1 MRTFMKITRLEAR
14 NYKSFEHLE
23 TDFNDFTLIVGAN
36 ASGKSN
42 LMSLFKFIKDIM
54 LEGLENAIAMQGGL
68 EYLANANSDKGAPI
82 SISFNL
88 ELDKE
93 QWYMRKTADNAFTSP
108 RSFSYRFEITPHLR
122 GKSYNISY
130 DELIVNFESAKREKI
145 DGSRKFVMKN
155 LKEFQ
160 TCTIIKKST
169 NAKYEI
175 IGDEFRDIRFLLDEL
190 SRVKNEILLYRLSY
204 FLPPLFAEENLIKV
218 YDFDPQQ
225 LKRPCVISARKTLE
239 ADGAN
244 LAFVL
249 QNVLKSK
256 SEYQK
261 FIRLLNNSLPFVTK
275 LSVEQNYDQSYAY
288 KLSEKYSNKSFY
300 AQFLSDG
307 TVSIIAIIIALYFQ
321 DKSEIVIIEEPER
334 NIHPKLLGTV
344 VQMAKDVAMQKQVI
358 FTTHNPEILN
368 NSTLESIRF
377 IQRNKD
383 GFSVVSTPASN
394 ERVKTFINNELG
406 LSELFLLNLLG
417 E

>member
-1 MRTFMKITRLEAR
+1 MRSFMKITKLEAK
-14 NYKSFEHLE
+14 NYKSFNHLE

-54 LEGLENAIAMQGGL
+54 LEGLENAIAMQGGI
-68 EYLANANSDKGAPI
+68 EYLANANSDKGTPI

-93 QWYMRKTADNAFTSP
+93 QWYMRKTADTAFSP
-108 RSFSYRFEITPHLR
+108 RSFSYKFEITPHLR
-122 GKSYNISY
+122 GKNYNISY
-130 DELIVNFESAKREKI
+130 DELIINFEIVKREKI
-145 DGSRKFVMKN
+145 EGSRKFVTKN
-155 LKEFQ
+155 LKEYQ
-160 TCTIIKKST
+160 TCTIIKKNT
-169 NAKYEI
+169 HAKYEMS
-175 IGDEFRDIRFLLDEL
+175 GDEFRDINFLLDEL
-190 SRVKNEILLYRLSY
+190 SRAKNEILLYRLSY

-218 YDFDPQQ
+218 YDFDPQK

-239 ADGAN
+239 TDGAN

-249 QNVLKSK
+249 QNVLKTK

-261 FIRLLNNSLPFVTK
+261 FIRLLSNSLPFVTK

-288 KLSEKYSNKSFY
+288 KLGEKYSNKSFY

-334 NIHPKLLGTV
+334 NIHPKLLGMV

-377 IQRNKD
+377 IQRNKN
-383 GFSVVSTPASN
+383 GFSVVSTPANN